1 MLTRVYIDNFR
12 CFEKFEHKP
21 ARRELLLGANGS
33 GKSSF
38 IDALLLLRQFAVFGE
53 DLLEKIFSQ
62 RTRWLQ
68 QPHMNFEIDAELDG
82 AKYHYRL
89 FLEEGGS
96 TFQPPRI
103 NTEYVLLGE
112 KPNEKP
118 LIDFVGG
125 EVRLYNDEFERTAT
139 YPFDPRRSAL
149 ATIAPRN
156 DIVKLMRFKQW
167 LASLSAFR
175 INPFQT
181 EASSAKEDPYPLP
194 DLTNF
199 PSWYRHLVQIDTLHA
214 GGLMMDLGTVLDGFK
229 SLRFVPLHETSWL
242 AADFQ
247 TAGGARAYAWT
258 ELSEGQRCLIGLYA
272 VLNFV
277 LLTQAGTVI
286 FDEPDNFISLRE
298 IQPWLTAVEDAVE
311 QRGAQ
316 VLIVSHHPE
325 LIDFW
330 APENRVLFARDGAG
344 AVRIEPIPTQPDSPL
359 TLSELIARGWER
371 E

>member
-1 MLTRVYIDNFR
+1 MLTRVYIDNFL

-38 IDALLLLRQFAVFGE
+38 VDALLFLRQFGVFGQ
-53 DLLEKIFSQ
+53 DLLDKTFSH

-68 QPHMNFEIDAELDG
+68 QPHMNFEIDALLDG
-82 AKYHYRL
+82 GIYRYRL
-89 FLEEGGS
+89 FLEEGGP
-96 TFQPPRI
+96 TLQPPRV
-103 NTEYVLLGE
+103 NTEYLLLDG
-112 KPNEKP
+112 KP

-139 YPFDPRRSAL
+139 YPFDPCRSAL

-156 DIVKLMRFKQW
+156 DNLKLTRFKRW
-167 LASLSAFR
+167 LGSLSAFR
-175 INPFQT
+175 LNPFEA
-181 EASSAKEDPYPLP
+181 EASSAKEDPYPRP

-199 PSWYRHLVQIDTLHA
+199 PSWYRHLVQIDPLHVS
-214 GGLMMDLGTVLDGFK
+214 GLTEDLGTVLDGFK

-247 TAGGARAYAWT
+247 TAGDLRTYAWN
-258 ELSEGQRCLIGLYA
+258 ELSDGQRCLTELYA
-272 VLNFV
+272 VLHFV
-277 LLTQAGTVI
+277 LLTHAGTGI
-286 FDEPDNFISLRE
+286 FDEPDNFLSLRE
-298 IQPWLTAVEDAVE
+298 IQPWLTAVEDVVE

-316 VLIVSHHPE
+316 VLIASHHPE
-325 LIDFW
+325 VIDFW
-330 APENRVLFARDGAG
+330 APENRALFVRGHAG
-344 AVRIEPIPTQPDSPL
+344 PVRIEPLPTQPDSPL